1 MPTNPPPLPGNF
13 PPVTRTWYV
22 LIAGQQSGP
31 YPEEQLR
38 DWVMRGQVAGDA
50 LICSEGMT
58 EWVKAGE
65 FFSRTAIP
73 GGRFSPQPLEFVAGV
88 GALFG
93 RTLLL
98 IFGILL
104 VIPAPWAITYF
115 YQWFIAHLRLPRV
128 SRLEFTGVPG
138 DKWLLCIVL
147 ALGGYIGALKNP
159 AFQIVPLFLQPYLSL
174 LLIRWVVGK
183 LTADGRPLPLR
194 FTGAPG
200 DQWILCIV
208 LALGGYIGT
217 LKNPAFQL
225 IPLFLQPYLSLLLIR
240 WVVGKL
246 TADGRP
252 LPLRFTG
259 GYWRFFGWYLL
270 IALSMFTIVGW
281 AWVVAANM
289 RWVCRKVEG
298 TNTQVTFTGTGLEI
312 LWRTLVFVFSA
323 IVILPIPWTFHWYTR
338 WFIRQFSLEGRS

>member
-1 MPTNPPPLPGNF
+1 MVEEIVLFCKNCGRENPDTARFCGSCGTDLSASQAVGAVAGPPPLPGAV
-13 PPVTRTWYV
+13 PPASRTWYLAV
-22 LIAGQQSGP
+22 AGQQSGP

-38 DWVMRGQVAGDA
+38 DWIARGQVAGDA
-50 LICSEGMT
+50 MVCSEGMT

-138 DKWLLCIVL
+138 DKWLLCIIL

-159 AFQIVPLFLQPYLSL
+159 AFQLV
-174 LLIRWVVGK
+174 
-183 LTADGRPLPLR
+183 
-194 FTGAPG
+194 
-200 DQWILCIV
+200 
-208 LALGGYIGT
+208 
-217 LKNPAFQL
+217 
-225 IPLFLQPYLSLLLIR
+225 PLFLQPYLSLLLIR

-259 GYWRFFGWYLL
+259 GYWRFVGWYFL
-270 IALSMFTIVGW
+270 IAVSMFTIIGW
-281 AWVVAANM
+281 AWVIAANM

-312 LWRTLVFVFSA
+312 LWRTLVFVVSA
-323 IVILPIPWTFHWYTR
+323 IVILPIPWTFHWHTR
-338 WFIRQFSLEGRS
+338 WFMRQFSLESRS

>member
-1 MPTNPPPLPGNF
+1 MPANPPPLPGTF
-13 PPVTRTWYV
+13 PPVARTWYV

-38 DWVMRGQVAGDA
+38 DWVVRGQVAGDA

-65 FFSRTAIP
+65 FFGRTATS
-73 GGRFSPQPLEFVAGV
+73 GGRFSSQPMEFVAGV

-104 VIPAPWAITYF
+104 VFPAPWAITYF

-128 SRLEFTGVPG
+128 SRLEFTGTPG
-138 DKWLLCIVL
+138 DKWIICIIL
-147 ALGGYIGALKNP
+147 ALGGYIGAFKNP
-159 AFQIVPLFLQPYLSL
+159 AFQLVPLFLQPYLSL
-174 LLIRWVVGK
+174 LLV
-183 LTADGRPLPLR
+183 
-194 FTGAPG
+194 
-200 DQWILCIV
+200 
-208 LALGGYIGT
+208 
-217 LKNPAFQL
+217 
-225 IPLFLQPYLSLLLIR
+225 R

-259 GYWRFFGWYLL
+259 GY
-270 IALSMFTIVGW
+270 
-281 AWVVAANM
+281 
-289 RWVCRKVEG
+289 
-298 TNTQVTFTGTGLEI
+298 
-312 LWRTLVFVFSA
+312 
-323 IVILPIPWTFHWYTR
+323 
-338 WFIRQFSLEGRS
+338 

>member
-1 MPTNPPPLPGNF
+1 MRCAQYGTDNPNSNPPPLPGNF

-65 FFSRTAIP
+65 FFGRTAAP
-73 GGRFSPQPLEFVAGV
+73 GGRLSPQPLEFVAGV

-104 VIPAPWAITYF
+104 IIPSPWAITYF

-128 SRLEFTGVPG
+128 SRLEFTGAPG
-138 DKWLLCIVL
+138 DKWILCIVL

-159 AFQIVPLFLQPYLSL
+159 AFQLVPLFLQPYLSL

-183 LTADGRPLPLR
+183 LTADGH
-194 FTGAPG
+194 
-200 DQWILCIV
+200 
-208 LALGGYIGT
+208 
-217 LKNPAFQL
+217 
-225 IPLFLQPYLSLLLIR
+225 
-240 WVVGKL
+240 
-246 TADGRP
+246 P

-270 IALSMFTIVGW
+270 IVVSMFTIIGW

-312 LWRTLVFVFSA
+312 LWRTLVFAFSA
-323 IVILPIPWTFHWYTR
+323 IVILPIPWTLRWYTR
-338 WFIRQFSLEGRS
+338 WFIRQFSLESRS

>member
-1 MPTNPPPLPGNF
+1 MGEIFLRCTQCGADNPNSTNFCAACGASLPPNPPPLPGTF

-38 DWVMRGQVAGDA
+38 DWVLRGQVAGDA

-65 FFSRTAIP
+65 FFGRAATP
-73 GGRFSPQPLEFVAGV
+73 GGRFYPQPLEFVAGV

-128 SRLEFTGVPG
+128 SRLEFTGAPG
-138 DKWLLCIVL
+138 DQWILCIVL
-147 ALGGYIGALKNP
+147 ALGGYIGALKNSV
-159 AFQIVPLFLQPYLSL
+159 FQLVPLFLQPYLSL

-183 LTADGRPLPLR
+183 LTADGRPL
-194 FTGAPG
+194 
-200 DQWILCIV
+200 
-208 LALGGYIGT
+208 
-217 LKNPAFQL
+217 
-225 IPLFLQPYLSLLLIR
+225 S
-240 WVVGKL
+240 
-246 TADGRP
+246 
-252 LPLRFTG
+252 LRFTG

-270 IALSMFTIVGW
+270 IALSMFTIIGW

-298 TNTQVTFTGTGLEI
+298 THTQVTFTGTGLEI
-312 LWRTLVFVFSA
+312 LWRTLVFVVSA
-323 IVILPIPWTFHWYTR
+323 IVILPIPWSFHWYTR
-338 WFIRQFSLEGRS
+338 WFMRQFSLESRS

>member
-1 MPTNPPPLPGNF
+1 MPTNPPPPPGNI

-65 FFSRTAIP
+65 FFGRAAAP

-115 YQWFIAHLRLPRV
+115 YQWFIVHLRLPRV

-138 DKWLLCIVL
+138 DKWLLCIIL
-147 ALGGYIGALKNP
+147 ALSGYIGVLKNP
-159 AFQIVPLFLQPYLSL
+159 AFQLVPLFLQPYLSL

-183 LTADGRPLPLR
+183 LTADGR
-194 FTGAPG
+194 
-200 DQWILCIV
+200 
-208 LALGGYIGT
+208 
-217 LKNPAFQL
+217 
-225 IPLFLQPYLSLLLIR
+225 S
-240 WVVGKL
+240 
-246 TADGRP
+246 

-259 GYWRFFGWYLL
+259 GYWRFVGWYLL
-270 IALSMFTIVGW
+270 IALSMFTIIGW
-281 AWVVAANM
+281 AWVIAANM
-289 RWVCRKVEG
+289 RWVCRQVEG

-312 LWRTLVFVFSA
+312 LWRTLVFVVSA

-338 WFIRQFSLEGRS
+338 WFMRQFSLESRS

>member
-1 MPTNPPPLPGNF
+1 MGEIILCCAQCGADNLNSANFCVGCGASLRTNPPPLPGTF
-13 PPVTRTWYV
+13 PPVARTWYV

-38 DWVMRGQVAGDA
+38 DWVVRGQVAGDA

-65 FFSRTAIP
+65 FFGRTATS
-73 GGRFSPQPLEFVAGV
+73 GGRFSSQPMEFVAGV

-128 SRLEFTGVPG
+128 SRLEFTGTPG
-138 DKWLLCIVL
+138 DKWIICIIL
-147 ALGGYIGALKNP
+147 ALGGYIGA
-159 AFQIVPLFLQPYLSL
+159 F
-174 LLIRWVVGK
+174 
-183 LTADGRPLPLR
+183 
-194 FTGAPG
+194 
-200 DQWILCIV
+200 
-208 LALGGYIGT
+208 
-217 LKNPAFQL
+217 KNPAFQL
-225 IPLFLQPYLSLLLIR
+225 VPLFLQPYLSLLLIR

-270 IALSMFTIVGW
+270 IVLSMFTIIGW
-281 AWVVAANM
+281 AWVIAANM

-312 LWRTLVFVFSA
+312 LWRTFVFVFSA
-323 IVILPIPWTFHWYTR
+323 IVIIPIPWTLHWYTR
-338 WFIRQFSLEGRS
+338 WFMRQFSLESRIYG

>member
-1 MPTNPPPLPGNF
+1 MGEIILRCAQCGIDNPNSANFCVGCGAGLPANPPPLPGTF
-13 PPVTRTWYV
+13 PPVARTWYV

-38 DWVMRGQVAGDA
+38 DWVVRGQVAGDA

-65 FFSRTAIP
+65 FFGRTATS
-73 GGRFSPQPLEFVAGV
+73 GGRFSSQPMEFVAGV

-128 SRLEFTGVPG
+128 SRLEFTGTPG
-138 DKWLLCIVL
+138 DKWIICIIL
-147 ALGGYIGALKNP
+147 ALGGYIGAFKNP
-159 AFQIVPLFLQPYLSL
+159 AFQLVPLFLQPYLSL
-174 LLIRWVVGK
+174 LLV
-183 LTADGRPLPLR
+183 
-194 FTGAPG
+194 
-200 DQWILCIV
+200 
-208 LALGGYIGT
+208 
-217 LKNPAFQL
+217 
-225 IPLFLQPYLSLLLIR
+225 R

-270 IALSMFTIVGW
+270 IVLSMFTIIGW
-281 AWVVAANM
+281 AWVIAANM
-289 RWVCRKVEG
+289 RWVCRQVEG

-312 LWRTLVFVFSA
+312 LWRTFVFVFSA
-323 IVILPIPWTFHWYTR
+323 IVIIPIPWTLHWYTR
-338 WFIRQFSLEGRS
+338 WFMRQFSLESRIYG

>member
-1 MPTNPPPLPGNF
+1 MRCAQCGIDNPNSANFCVGCGAGLPANPPPLPGTF
-13 PPVTRTWYV
+13 PPVARTWYV

-38 DWVMRGQVAGDA
+38 DWVVRGQVAGDA

-65 FFSRTAIP
+65 FFGRTATS
-73 GGRFSPQPLEFVAGV
+73 GGRFSSQPMEFVAGV

-128 SRLEFTGVPG
+128 SRLEFTGTPG
-138 DKWLLCIVL
+138 DKWIICIIL
-147 ALGGYIGALKNP
+147 ALGGYIGA
-159 AFQIVPLFLQPYLSL
+159 F
-174 LLIRWVVGK
+174 
-183 LTADGRPLPLR
+183 
-194 FTGAPG
+194 
-200 DQWILCIV
+200 
-208 LALGGYIGT
+208 
-217 LKNPAFQL
+217 KNPAFQL
-225 IPLFLQPYLSLLLIR
+225 VPLFLQPYLSLLLIR

-270 IALSMFTIVGW
+270 IVLSMFTIIGW
-281 AWVVAANM
+281 AWVIAANM
-289 RWVCRKVEG
+289 RWVCQQVEG
-298 TNTQVTFTGTGLEI
+298 TNTQVTFAGTGLEI
-312 LWRTLVFVFSA
+312 LWRTFVFVLSA
-323 IVILPIPWTFHWYTR
+323 IVIIPIPWTLHWYTR
-338 WFIRQFSLEGRS
+338 WFMRQFSLESRIYG

>member
-1 MPTNPPPLPGNF
+1 MRCAQCGIDNPNSANFCVGCGAGLPANPPPLPGTF
-13 PPVTRTWYV
+13 PPVARTWYV

-38 DWVMRGQVAGDA
+38 DWVVRGQVAGDA

-65 FFSRTAIP
+65 FFGRTATS
-73 GGRFSPQPLEFVAGV
+73 GGRFSSQPMEFVAGV

-128 SRLEFTGVPG
+128 SRLEFTGTPG
-138 DKWLLCIVL
+138 DKWIICIIL
-147 ALGGYIGALKNP
+147 ALGGYIGAFKNP
-159 AFQIVPLFLQPYLSL
+159 AFQLVPLFLQPYLSL
-174 LLIRWVVGK
+174 LLV
-183 LTADGRPLPLR
+183 
-194 FTGAPG
+194 
-200 DQWILCIV
+200 
-208 LALGGYIGT
+208 
-217 LKNPAFQL
+217 
-225 IPLFLQPYLSLLLIR
+225 R

-270 IALSMFTIVGW
+270 IVVSMFTIIGW

-312 LWRTLVFVFSA
+312 LWRTIVFVFSA

-338 WFIRQFSLEGRS
+338 WFIRQFSLESRS